1 VTSGKGVLLL
11 TRSDVSA
18 LMSFPECVA
27 SVEAA
32 LLARS
37 EGRVLETSVASVPAQ
52 GGGFHVKAGGFST
65 PSARFVAKINANF
78 PGNPRN
84 FGLPTIQGVLLLAD
98 ALRGSPLAVID
109 SIEITIQ
116 RTGAATAIAAKFL
129 ARPSSRVGTVVGCG
143 AQGRVQAR
151 ALFHALP
158 LERLFLCDIDRSRA
172 ESLALELGQAFAAE
186 IAVREDIRSAASES
200 DAVVTCTP
208 SREALLF
215 SGDLRP
221 GAFLAAVGADSAEKK
236 ELDPKLLAG
245 SRVIVD
251 ELDQCA
257 AFGELHHAITAGLL
271 RREDALPEL
280 ADVVSGKVP
289 GRQREDETIV
299 FDSTGFALED
309 AAAAV
314 LVYERALQTT
324 GTGVWWNPTA

>member
-1 VTSGKGVLLL
+1 MKKSLLTAGCTVLL
-11 TRSDVSA
+11 
-18 LMSFPECVA
+18 
-27 SVEAA
+27 
-32 LLARS
+32 
-37 EGRVLETSVASVPAQ
+37 
-52 GGGFHVKAGGFST
+52 
-65 PSARFVAKINANF
+65 
-78 PGNPRN
+78 
-84 FGLPTIQGVLLLAD
+84 
-98 ALRGSPLAVID
+98 
-109 SIEITIQ
+109 
-116 RTGAATAIAAKFL
+116 
-129 ARPSSRVGTVVGCG
+129 
-143 AQGRVQAR
+143 
-151 ALFHALP
+151 
-158 LERLFLCDIDRSRA
+158 
-172 ESLALELGQAFAAE
+172 
-186 IAVREDIRSAASES
+186 AASPMMFGQTKKAAGDATKGKDVFES
-200 DAVVTCTP
+200 NCSVCHN
-208 SREALLF
+208 
-215 SGDLRP
+215 
-221 GAFLAAVGADSAEKK
+221 ADSAEKK